1 MCRSDPIWLQKLR
14 GIKLG
19 LFKKKDIT
27 TLEMEKLIEKQK
39 DSEQKGRLFLLTI
52 QALLFFLKEFSLDLK
67 EIDSDRFKEEVDL
80 LNEIFLSDKKVKK
93 INSLFEKQK
102 INILQ
107 YIKTHKKYILD
118 REFELK
124 DIIELLTK
132 AIATIDVENRNFN
145 QSVYKQSKKIEKITL
160 LDDIK
165 KIKIALKQEIEQM
178 NKTVLQKELYDKKQ
192 LERLSSKV
200 SSLEVAL
207 KKAKKESLTDGLTG
221 IYNRKAFDEYLK
233 NLVEQNAVF
242 HSPFSMLMLDIDDFK
257 KINDTYG
264 HQIGDRI
271 ILAMVQKCEQFIRKV
286 DYFSR
291 YGGEEFVIILT
302 GASLKNGL
310 KKARQICKSIA
321 QAQYSI
327 DNAHDIARQG
337 GTELS
342 FTVSIGVSAYQK
354 GDTEA
359 TVTERAD
366 KALYLAKRG
375 GKNAVA
381 SI

>member
-1 MCRSDPIWLQKLR
+1 M
-14 GIKLG
+14 G

-27 TLEMEKLIEKQK
+27 ALEMENLIEKQK

-67 EIDSDRFKEEVDL
+67 EIDSDRFKEEVDQ

-93 INSLFEKQK
+93 IGSFFEKQK
-102 INILQ
+102 KNILQ
-107 YIKTHKKYILD
+107 YIKRHKKYILD

-132 AIATIDVENRNFN
+132 AITTIDVENRNFN
-145 QSVYKQSKKIEKITL
+145 QSVCEQSEKIEKITL

-165 KIKIALKQEIEQM
+165 KIKIALKQEIEQL
-178 NKTVLQKELYDKKQ
+178 NQSVQQKQQYDKNQ
-192 LERLSSKV
+192 VERLSSKV
-200 SSLEVAL
+200 SSLEVEL

-221 IYNRKAFDEYLK
+221 IYNRQAFDEYLK

-242 HSPFSMLMLDIDDFK
+242 RSPFSMLMLDIDDFK
-257 KINDTYG
+257 KINDSYG
-264 HQIGDRI
+264 HQIGDRV
-271 ILAMVQKCEQFIRKV
+271 ILAMVQKCKQFIRKD
-286 DYFSR
+286 DYFTR
-291 YGGEEFVIILT
+291 YGGEEFVIILPD
-302 GASLKNGL
+302 ASLKNSL

-327 DNAHDIARQG
+327 DNAHAMVQQG
-337 GTELS
+337 GTGLS
-342 FTVSIGVSAYQK
+342 FTVSIGVSTYRK

-381 SI
+381 TM

>member
-1 MCRSDPIWLQKLR
+1 M
-14 GIKLG
+14 G

-178 NKTVLQKELYDKKQ
+178 NKTVLQKELHDKNQ

-291 YGGEEFVIILT
+291 YGGEEFVIILK
-302 GASLKNGL
+302 GASLRNGL